1 MQNGYAAYT
10 GMVLYLD
17 VSREFLTKAVAREV
31 QKGAVSNHCNVALR
45 PPEGHRREAALICS
59 PKETRS
65 PGKSLPVLLTYHIS
79 H

>member
-1 MQNGYAAYT
+1 MHNSNAAYT

-31 QKGAVSNHCNVALR
+31 QKGAVSDHRDVALG

-59 PKETRS
+59 PKEARN
-65 PGKSLPVLLTYHIS
+65 PGKSLPVLAT
-79 H
+79 